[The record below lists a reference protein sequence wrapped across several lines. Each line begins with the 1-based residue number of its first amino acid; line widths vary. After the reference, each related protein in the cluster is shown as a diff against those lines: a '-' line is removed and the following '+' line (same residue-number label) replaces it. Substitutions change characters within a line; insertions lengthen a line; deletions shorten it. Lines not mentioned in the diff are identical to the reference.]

1 LLHLD
6 LFSLKS
12 SPEMTLIEGRDIK
25 APIMEPYSNEKLAK
39 LNY

>member
-1 LLHLD
+1 
-6 LFSLKS
+6 
-12 SPEMTLIEGRDIK
+12 MTLIERPDIK